1 MTASCRKL
9 VSLVPPNGLHQD
21 VARKIKLS
29 GKSLSALKSLK
40 NKIPRI
46 VLLAFRQAFCYPNI
60 NLHFAFL
67 SEHRFLE
74 RLSSTVRLIE
84 GKGKR
89 RLGDLN
95 SFFSEIGHRKERLQ
109 INAEGISREEGRMRG
124 CIYSIDFFLPKDRRQ
139 RHLFISTYPIL

>member
-109 INAEGISREEGRMRG
+109 INAHGGARRETFVSFRAGRF
-124 CIYSIDFFLPKDRRQ
+124 S
-139 RHLFISTYPIL
+139 HLLFTQGKERENREHSKAVT